1 MQVLDVQC
9 CHASLSHSCLFCPST
24 KFFIGLIDKPGCSD
38 IELAGSPACRYA
50 REIAMLKTRLA
61 EKDAQLMGGFGAIS
75 NMQLG
80 GSQGW
85 LGGLPDPESIA
96 AALPN
101 QARPYIHPQPHPSPP
116 RKSAWGSKHGGA
128 RFPAGRTSSPKG
140 TLGLPQTLPAL
151 IQSDDAHVQT
161 KLAGTSAANEW
172 QSQPSPQNT
181 ERPLAPGLNAVS
193 PRALQQPQGSF
204 KKASHA
210 RPVLLPLSASQNGMQ
225 LPPAA
230 RSSTASSHGSL
241 QDGSVLPAQASTA
254 ASAAAAPVSNA
265 GVQSVA
271 QVLPPPD
278 VQSAA
283 ADGNSA
289 SDQSSESG
297 SESEFSKTDSEASDA
312 AEDSTQQVSGSAAL
326 SSTSAVDS
334 NQNAAL
340 QQPPQ
345 DKRPPQVTSGSTPLP
360 DLSDR
365 LDDELRQS
373 QDNKSDIA
381 AIKAKKKWHIW

>member
-1 MQVLDVQC
+1 
-9 CHASLSHSCLFCPST
+9 
-24 KFFIGLIDKPGCSD
+24 
-38 IELAGSPACRYA
+38 
-50 REIAMLKTRLA
+50 MLKTRLA

-80 GSQGW
+80 ASHGW

-96 AALPN
+96 AALPH
-101 QARPYIHPQPHPSPP
+101 QARPYIQPHPHPSPP

-128 RFPAGRTSSPKG
+128 RVSAGRTSSPKG

-151 IQSDDAHVQT
+151 VQSDDVPLQT
-161 KLAGTSAANEW
+161 ELAGTSAAGAR
-172 QSQPSPQNT
+172 QSQPRPQST
-181 ERPLAPGLNAVS
+181 QRPLAAELNAVS
-193 PRALQQPQGSF
+193 AGALEQPQGSF
-204 KKASHA
+204 KKASQA
-210 RPVLLPLSASQNGMQ
+210 RPVLLPLSPSQNALL

-230 RSSTASSHGSL
+230 RGSTASSHDSL
-241 QDGSVLPAQASTA
+241 QNGSVLPAQASTA
-254 ASAAAAPVSNA
+254 ASAAASAVASAAAVPVSNA
-265 GVQSVA
+265 GVGPVA
-271 QVLPPPD
+271 QVLPLPD

-297 SESEFSKTDSEASDA
+297 SESDFSETDSASDSASDA
-312 AEDSTQQVSGSAAL
+312 AENSRQQVSHRAAL
-326 SSTSAVDS
+326 SSTSTVDS

-345 DKRPPQVTSGSTPLP
+345 DKRSPAITSALLP
-360 DLSDR
+360 DPHDR
-365 LDDELRQS
+365 LDDELPQS
-373 QDNKSDIA
+373 QDNRRDIA